1 MVACFARL
9 CGRKGGRAHRRC
21 RALTAPERLEDRR
34 LLSVQAQAHSAAAAV
49 WNVRGTKSNDVII
62 IDRNPGAPQ
71 DLRVFSNGTLVAEKP
86 AAQVKVIHVVTGE
99 GNDVVRVDESVAA
112 IAVNLVVNAGS
123 GDVRVV
129 GGSGRN
135 VLHAGSGND
144 TLSGPGKNTV
154 MGGSGHAQVLH
165 GNANAAS
172 TPQPL
177 ASITALRKYLERA
190 YQLQHK
196 AGTARHGK
204 NGTSLPTRGTFSA
217 APTPTGTGTG
227 GSTSSTSHSQT
238 NNQVAGVNEADI
250 VQTDGKNLYILTQ
263 QDLVIVA
270 AQPAQNLAVASKT
283 TIEGSPIAMFLD
295 GTRVTVIS
303 QVYQDLPDT
312 PTPAE
317 YLASSQTK
325 ITVFDVSN
333 PAAPQLTSATYLDG
347 YYVDSRETGGALYV
361 VVQNDVLGAV
371 APANGDGSGGAAVL
385 AGLSASAIGQVLPTF
400 DAKAYGPS
408 GVQEVKGLLTKPADI
423 LGSAPSDD
431 DSLVSVVQLNPG
443 SSVPTH
449 TVSVF
454 TPWGTTV
461 YASTANLYLL
471 TADYTQNAETTTI
484 DKFALGGAGAG
495 PVLVAT
501 GAIPGAVFDSYSVD
515 ESGPYLRVATSLD
528 EFAADGT
535 DQSSAGVYVLSQKGS
550 NLVVTGMAPDI
561 MPGSSID
568 TARFLGNAVY
578 LTTFGSDSGT
588 PLVAV
593 DLSNPSAPRVAG
605 TLNDA
610 ASTDFLQPIDA
621 THLVGIGQVP
631 GATDPTTNTTYD
643 QLELSVYDV
652 SNPANPTLAT
662 RTILDDGSQGGA
674 YSAAEYDPHALLY
687 VPASGLLAI
696 PVTRTIFD
704 TTGSGGGGGGGGVAV
719 PVVSGGPIAVDPLL
733 PVHFTIQSAL
743 DVFQVDPAS
752 GLTRLGAVSDTS
764 EILRGVQIND
774 VIYAI
779 TNYDVQASRLTAGLP
794 AITGV
799 TIEPQSQS

>member
-1 MVACFARL
+1 
-9 CGRKGGRAHRRC
+9 
-21 RALTAPERLEDRR
+21 
-34 LLSVQAQAHSAAAAV
+34 
-49 WNVRGTKSNDVII
+49 
-62 IDRNPGAPQ
+62 
-71 DLRVFSNGTLVAEKP
+71 
-86 AAQVKVIHVVTGE
+86 
-99 GNDVVRVDESVAA
+99 
-112 IAVNLVVNAGS
+112 
-123 GDVRVV
+123 
-129 GGSGRN
+129 
-135 VLHAGSGND
+135 
-144 TLSGPGKNTV
+144 

-165 GNANAAS
+165 GSAAS

-177 ASITALRKYLERA
+177 SSIAALRKYLERA

-196 AGTARHGK
+196 AGTVRHGK
-204 NGTSLPTRGTFSA
+204 NGTSLPTRGTFA
-217 APTPTGTGTG
+217 GAPTPPGSSGSSSS
-227 GSTSSTSHSQT
+227 STSSHSQT

-270 AQPAQNLAVASKT
+270 AQPAQDLAVAAKT
-283 TIEGSPIAMFLD
+283 AIEGSPIAMFLD

-303 QVYQDLPDT
+303 QVYPDVPDN

-333 PAAPQLTSATYLDG
+333 PAAPQLASATYLDG
-347 YYVDSRETGGALYV
+347 YYLDSRETGGAIYV

-385 AGLSASAIGQVLPTF
+385 AGLPASAIGQVLPTF

-423 LGSAPSDD
+423 LGSAPTDD
-431 DSLVSVVQLNPG
+431 DSLVSVVQLNP
-443 SSVPTH
+443 SSPVPTH
-449 TVSVF
+449 TASIF
-454 TPWGTTV
+454 TPWSTTV

-471 TADYTQNAETTTI
+471 TADYTTNAETTTI
-484 DKFALGGAGAG
+484 DKFALGAAG
-495 PVLVAT
+495 PVLAAT
-501 GAIPGAVFDSYSVD
+501 GAIPGAVYDSYSVD

-535 DQSSAGVYVLSQKGS
+535 DQSSTGVYVLSQQGS
-550 NLVVTGMAPDI
+550 NLVATGMVSDI

-578 LTTFGSDSGT
+578 LTTFGSDTGT
-588 PLVAV
+588 PLVVV

-610 ASTDFLQPIDA
+610 ASTDFLQPLDA
-621 THLVGIGQVP
+621 THLIGIGQVP
-631 GATDPTTNTTYD
+631 GATDPTTNTSFN

-652 SNPANPTLAT
+652 SNPARPTLES
-662 RTILDDGSQGGA
+662 RTILDDGSQGDA

-687 VPASGLLAI
+687 VPESGLLAL

-704 TTGSGGGGGGGGVAV
+704 TTGSGGGGPV
-719 PVVSGGPIAVDPLL
+719 PVVSGGPIAIDPLL

-743 DVFQVDPAS
+743 DVFQVGPAS
-752 GLTRLGAVSDTS
+752 GLTKLGAVSDTS

-779 TNYDVQASRLTAGLP
+779 TNYDVQASQITAGLP